1 MKDLQDLKD
10 NVDQLRRMCADCTVS
25 QTERECGTQKERE
38 HVMLNENADTRMKD
52 ERNWVN
58 ERKPDERAEDVREEF
73 GRGRLKVEE
82 IMEGHGEMDSEK
94 RTHLEDGGRNKWEA
108 ERASNKRVIK
118 ENEEAETL
126 LEMTEKDGKTQKE
139 GANVK
144 DKLGQKKV
152 PTAGGNRKNGD
163 MAREKAPE
171 KNMWET
177 DRNKENHNKKGDSK
191 GDREDV
197 LESGK
202 ERNMTTNTKKKEET
216 AEGDQH
222 VRLHAT
228 KETEKD
234 TRTEEDKRSD
244 GIKMSEDQYEHTNK
258 EQDQHREDRK
268 NKEEKGMKM
277 EQNKDKTKATER
289 ILESGK
295 ERNMSTNINKKEK
308 TAEGDQHVRLHSR
321 KETEKDTRTEE
332 DKRSD
337 GIKMSED
344 QYEHT
349 NKEREQHQEDTEK
362 KEEKGMKMEQNKD
375 KTKEAERILECGKER
390 NMTTDIKKKEKTAEG
405 DQHVRLHSRKET
417 EKDTR
422 TEEDKRSDGI
432 KMSEDQYE
440 HTNKEREQHQE
451 DTEKKEEKGM
461 KMEQNKD
468 KTKATERI
476 LESGKERN
484 MSTNINK
491 KEKTAEGDQ
500 HVRLHSR
507 KETEKDTRTEEDKRS
522 DGIKMSE
529 DQYEHTNKEREQ
541 HQEDTEK
548 KEEKGMKMEQNKDK
562 TKEAERIG
570 QTDEEKTINRE
581 EGGEWGE
588 GDGATGA
595 DIKTEEE
602 KVVQSVQRDTDG
614 ELASNKASES
624 TDFISDN
631 QIPPSTVGFI
641 TTRHKTLDPN
651 KATLTLSSPP
661 PPLSSPHLVTDVD
674 EAMMTG
680 AHGLP
685 SHSTDTDV
693 AHSHQHPYPDA
704 DAGFKTTSGPTTTPT
719 IGTLGVPR
727 QQRTSATT
735 RFTSTTSPSVR
746 TRFQGRTGGKPRPAQ
761 GPNPAEKHKHGIKP
775 EAIHKLKN
783 PKNDHKQD
791 RAPLPDKTDQ
801 KLKPSLQKPTT
812 DQKLKPVKGQQAHN
826 PKPEQRVTLNH
837 LTTDQNLKNNPMLKH
852 DKDLTTD
859 KKPKYHQ
866 KSVPPVQRPT
876 SYQRLATVYA
886 TGSDTN
892 PQTEPNSKP
901 ERNQNNPLLTVKPDP
916 KQKPQKNVKG
926 KEKTKPDLR
935 ADYTTVQQPDSG
947 SIGKAKLTLKPNNR
961 STTELMRNSR
971 DNPSPESDSNQVK
984 TPGQKL
990 ALDGINTPSD
1000 QKPKPSQKIPAI
1012 NRDPKPGHIPKLN
1025 QKRLE
1030 IDPSKS
1036 TKPNVKPKTSQAPQK
1051 NQGLKTPGPSQTPDL
1066 YPKSVPDQIPK
1077 AQSNKTSKPRPPPRR
1092 GHTFKPGATSVQRP
1106 QPAVQQKSNP
1116 NTKTDSNPE
1125 ISGTTADGIQNSQI
1139 NMPPTSGSV
1148 KQSTEMTHSPGDAE
1162 FSPSTKE
1169 SITPSPK
1176 TFNSLDTFPLLHA
1189 LAEGSTVNPNSRA
1202 ASDLGPQTAGQH
1214 SSIPM
1219 TTRPNKMIHGTLPSV
1234 IPSTSPGST
1243 TLKSITE
1250 PALQAELPHH
1260 VAETAPE
1267 QTLHADNVLVPVP
1280 SPRAETTITLSPD
1293 TRSTTAD
1300 TAGPKVPAL
1309 ESSTPSAREL
1319 RVKINQVAA
1328 FSRDSQTSDAWSVD
1342 KRPTTEHPE
1351 DRGTD
1356 LKVKWIPSKVSTA
1369 LRRDCSDHLLQ
1380 GGTKS
1385 GVYLVTPDIRSKS
1398 FSVFCD
1404 MELGGGGWTLVQLRQ
1419 DGSVSFNR
1427 TWAEYRS
1434 GFGEVG
1440 GREFWLGNNMIHLL
1454 TRDRDMVLRVEL
1466 EDFEGLM
1473 EYAEYEQFKVASER
1487 LRYRLT
1493 VGGYSGTAGNA
1504 LRFSKMYDHNSR
1516 AFTTPDRDNDRY
1528 PSGNCG
1534 AYYSSG
1540 WWFDACMAANLNG
1553 RYYVGKYKGI
1563 RDGIFWG
1570 TWHNISSEYYPTN
1583 DRQSFKTVRMMI
1595 RPKGFAP

>member
-1 MKDLQDLKD
+1 
-10 NVDQLRRMCADCTVS
+10 
-25 QTERECGTQKERE
+25 
-38 HVMLNENADTRMKD
+38 
-52 ERNWVN
+52 
-58 ERKPDERAEDVREEF
+58 
-73 GRGRLKVEE
+73 
-82 IMEGHGEMDSEK
+82 
-94 RTHLEDGGRNKWEA
+94 
-108 ERASNKRVIK
+108 
-118 ENEEAETL
+118 
-126 LEMTEKDGKTQKE
+126 
-139 GANVK
+139 
-144 DKLGQKKV
+144 
-152 PTAGGNRKNGD
+152 
-163 MAREKAPE
+163 
-171 KNMWET
+171 
-177 DRNKENHNKKGDSK
+177 
-191 GDREDV
+191 
-197 LESGK
+197 
-202 ERNMTTNTKKKEET
+202 
-216 AEGDQH
+216 
-222 VRLHAT
+222 
-228 KETEKD
+228 
-234 TRTEEDKRSD
+234 
-244 GIKMSEDQYEHTNK
+244 
-258 EQDQHREDRK
+258 
-268 NKEEKGMKM
+268 
-277 EQNKDKTKATER
+277 
-289 ILESGK
+289 
-295 ERNMSTNINKKEK
+295 
-308 TAEGDQHVRLHSR
+308 
-321 KETEKDTRTEE
+321 
-332 DKRSD
+332 
-337 GIKMSED
+337 
-344 QYEHT
+344 
-349 NKEREQHQEDTEK
+349 
-362 KEEKGMKMEQNKD
+362 
-375 KTKEAERILECGKER
+375 
-390 NMTTDIKKKEKTAEG
+390 
-405 DQHVRLHSRKET
+405 
-417 EKDTR
+417 
-422 TEEDKRSDGI
+422 
-432 KMSEDQYE
+432 
-440 HTNKEREQHQE
+440 
-451 DTEKKEEKGM
+451 
-461 KMEQNKD
+461 
-468 KTKATERI
+468 
-476 LESGKERN
+476 
-484 MSTNINK
+484 
-491 KEKTAEGDQ
+491 
-500 HVRLHSR
+500 
-507 KETEKDTRTEEDKRS
+507 
-522 DGIKMSE
+522 
-529 DQYEHTNKEREQ
+529 
-541 HQEDTEK
+541 
-548 KEEKGMKMEQNKDK
+548 
-562 TKEAERIG
+562 
-570 QTDEEKTINRE
+570 
-581 EGGEWGE
+581 
-588 GDGATGA
+588 
-595 DIKTEEE
+595 
-602 KVVQSVQRDTDG
+602 
-614 ELASNKASES
+614 
-624 TDFISDN
+624 
-631 QIPPSTVGFI
+631 
-641 TTRHKTLDPN
+641 
-651 KATLTLSSPP
+651 
-661 PPLSSPHLVTDVD
+661 
-674 EAMMTG
+674 MMTG

-746 TRFQGRTGGKPRPAQ
+746 TRFQGRVSLTVATTTTSTPRENFHTTTMSGVTVHSHWTTKNTKTGGKPRPAQ